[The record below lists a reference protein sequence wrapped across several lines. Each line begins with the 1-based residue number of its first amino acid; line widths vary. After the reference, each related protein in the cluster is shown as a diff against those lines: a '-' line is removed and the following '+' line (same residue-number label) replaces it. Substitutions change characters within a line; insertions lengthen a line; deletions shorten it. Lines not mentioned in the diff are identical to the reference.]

1 MKLITASELSGK
13 TNFELSALYARLK
26 EELTKVEPNSYEY
39 EILSISLENI
49 RRSYVAPR
57 FKPPGM

>member
-26 EELTKVEPNSYEY
+26 EELTKV
-39 EILSISLENI
+39 
-49 RRSYVAPR
+49 
-57 FKPPGM
+57 KPDSPLCQ

>member
-1 MKLITASELSGK
+1 MKLITASELANK

-26 EELTKVEPNSYEY
+26 EELAGVDPDSYEY
-39 EILSISLENI
+39 EILCISLENI
-49 RRSYVAPR
+49 RRAYAAPR